1 MRIRDLIG
9 HVSRSAIPSLAAAA
23 VLMYAGAVR
32 AETIEIGIGTQDT
45 TTNTVTGGVV
55 LKQLGLLEKYLPRTG
70 KYKDVTYHVT
80 WQNATSGPPITNGM
94 VAGNLQIGMMGD
106 YPLLVNGATGH
117 ATGNDTEL
125 VAVIAYNAFG
135 GGNGLVVPKDS
146 PYYDLEDLKGKRVS
160 VPFGSA
166 AHGMLLAA
174 LQSRHLPADYF
185 ALANQSPEVGST
197 SIQEHRIDGHAD
209 FVPFAELLPFRG
221 YARKIFD
228 GVETGQPTFH
238 GIVVRKDFGQ
248 KYPEV
253 VIAYI
258 KALMAANDWVRQD
271 PVRAA
276 EQIQSWT
283 KVDKEVVYMFLG
295 PGGIHTLDPTIKP
308 RWIEALKA
316 DYAVLKKLN
325 MVKDLDIDKWVNDS
339 FVRQAFKESGLDYDK
354 QLASFSNYA
363 VQGSDPVCGTAVT
376 DPSQAGQIWVQ
387 GGSMVSFSSTACTL
401 RGVNRYR
408 AQGKALNAVYMT
420 DKALGIKVFANDAFY
435 THGGSDAKRPVIEAY
450 LLKRD
455 ADAGAQKSHAK
466 VIGYE
471 QALKAVSAEGN

>member
-1 MRIRDLIG
+1 MRIRDWIDHGLHSALPAVIAAMLLWSG
-9 HVSRSAIPSLAAAA
+9 ASRAN
-23 VLMYAGAVR
+23 
-32 AETIEIGIGTQDT
+32 TIDIGIGTQDT
-45 TTNTVTGGVV
+45 TTNTVTAGVV
-55 LKQLGLLEKYLPRTG
+55 LKQLGLLDKHLPRTG
-70 KYKDVTYHVT
+70 KYKDVTYRVT

-125 VAVIAYNAFG
+125 VAVIAYNALG
-135 GGNGLVVPKDS
+135 GGNGLVVSKDS
-146 PYYDLEDLKGKRVS
+146 PYYDLADLKGKRVS

-174 LQSRHLPADYF
+174 LQNRHLPPDYF
-185 ALANQSPEVGST
+185 ALSNQSPEVGST

-238 GIVVRKDFGQ
+238 GVVIRKDFGE
-248 KYPEV
+248 KYPEIV
-253 VIAYI
+253 TAYI
-258 KALMAANDWVRQD
+258 RALMEANDWVRRD
-271 PVRAA
+271 PAQAA
-276 EQIQSWT
+276 EKIQSWT

-308 RWIEALKA
+308 KWVQALKA

-325 MVKDLDIDKWVNDS
+325 MVKDLDIDKWVNDT
-339 FVRQAFKESGLDYDK
+339 FVRQAFKDAGLDYDR
-354 QLASFSNYA
+354 QLASFANYT
-363 VQGSDPVCGTAVT
+363 VQGTDTVCNTAIA
-376 DPSQAGQIWVQ
+376 DPSQAGQIWLRDGPV
-387 GGSMVSFSSTACTL
+387 VSFSTAACTL
-401 RGVNRYR
+401 RAVNRYR
-408 AQGKALNAVYMT
+408 AQGRQLNAVYLT
-420 DKALGIKVFANDAFY
+420 DKALGVKLFAGDAFY
-435 THGGSDAKRPVIEAY
+435 TQARAEGGDADIQAF

-455 ADAGAQKSHAK
+455 AQAAAAKSSAS
-466 VIGYE
+466 VIDYA
-471 QALKAVSAEGN
+471 QALDAAGKGGN